1 MVSIGT
7 TFFGA
12 RNDGALYQY
21 NRPFPKATND
31 REAHAMDE
39 ESVINF

>member
-1 MVSIGT
+1 MISIVT

-21 NRPFPKATND
+21 KRPFPKATND
-31 REAHAMDE
+31 REANAMDW
-39 ESVINF
+39 ESLINF